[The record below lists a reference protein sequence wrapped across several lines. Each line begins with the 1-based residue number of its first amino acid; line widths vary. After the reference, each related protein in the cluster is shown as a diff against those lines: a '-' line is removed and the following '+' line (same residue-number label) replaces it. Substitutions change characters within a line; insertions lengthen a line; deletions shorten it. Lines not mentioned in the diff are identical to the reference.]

1 MQTLSLSVLHD
12 GTAFRSR
19 RMRFALHAELFR
31 ARKTLCRIADICT
44 ANTHLHECPR
54 SWL

>member
-31 ARKTLCRIADICT
+31 AQKTLCRIADTCT
-44 ANTHLHECPR
+44 ANTRLHECPR
-54 SWL
+54 FWL